1 MQNKKTAVKKT
12 ATKRNAPQV
21 IKSKPKKGFVQT
33 AKLLDKVKVKKGRL
47 IRVQNTGRHFGA
59 NEIYVAVQVEDA
71 NGKNERCL
79 LFSED
84 QIRVASERAKINK
97 EDLTKKDFFTDLTD

>member
-1 MQNKKTAVKKT
+1 M
-12 ATKRNAPQV
+12 
-21 IKSKPKKGFVQT
+21 SKARKGFKQT
-33 AKLLDKVKVKKGRL
+33 AKVLDKVKVVMGRL
-47 IRVQNTGRHFGA
+47 VRVQNVGRKFGA
-59 NEIYVAVQVEDA
+59 NEVYVAVQVEDA

-84 QIRVASERAKINK
+84 QIRVAADRALKNK